1 MPCTQLQ
8 AHGEGLYRERRD
20 AWSRREVPW
29 LPRPIQGVHIDHL
42 PFQVIFKWSAHPRR
56 PACHR
61 EALGEEFFHSFPQG
75 RLRWEAGRKGQR
87 KGLASFHPTL
97 HRWVLNP
104 G

>member
-42 PFQVIFKWSAHPRR
+42 PFKSFSSGALI
-56 PACHR
+56 PA
-61 EALGEEFFHSFPQG
+61 G
-75 RLRWEAGRKGQR
+75 RLVTGKPWEKSFSI
-87 KGLASFHPTL
+87 ASL
-97 HRWVLNP
+97 KE